1 MLSKIVAAVIS
12 PLGTAL
18 ILGLLG
24 WAMAWAGR
32 PAQVQRAGRVLAG
45 LALGWLLLWSLPVA
59 SGALRGWIE
68 AQAGP
73 RTVQA
78 VPAAP
83 VMVVLGG
90 GVAGPRAPLRP
101 YPDLNAAGDRLWHAA
116 RLYHA
121 GKAPRVLLSGG
132 VTRTGDGSEAEA
144 MRRFLIDMGVPAAAI
159 ELEDASQNTAG
170 NAALTAQAL
179 KTQGVDQVILVTSAL
194 HMPRARRLFDRAG
207 LTVHAAPADHEVI
220 DMPFDLL
227 RVVPDADALD
237 GSARAF
243 KELFGRLVGR

>member
-18 ILGLLG
+18 ILALLG
-24 WAMAWAGR
+24 WVLTGASR
-32 PAQVQRAGRVLAG
+32 PARRRAGRMLVG

-59 SGALRGWIE
+59 SDGLRGWIE

-73 RTVQA
+73 RTVEA
-78 VPAAP
+78 VPTAP

-101 YPDLNAAGDRLWHAA
+101 YPDLKGAGDRLWHAA
-116 RLYHA
+116 RLYRA
-121 GKAPRVLLSGG
+121 GKAQRLVLSGG
-132 VTRTGDGSEAEA
+132 VTRTGDGSEADA
-144 MRRFLIDMGVPAAAI
+144 MRRFLLDMGVPAQAI
-159 ELEDASQNTAG
+159 ELEDASKNTTG
-170 NAALTAQAL
+170 NAVFTAQAL
-179 KTQGVDQVILVTSAL
+179 KAQGVDTVILVTSAL
-194 HMPRARRLFDRAG
+194 HMPRARQLFDRAG
-207 LTVHAAPADHEVI
+207 LKVHPAPADHEII

-227 RVVPDADALD
+227 RVVPDADALE

>member
-1 MLSKIVAAVIS
+1 MLSKIVAAVVS

-18 ILGLLG
+18 ILALLG
-24 WAMAWAGR
+24 WVLAGAGR
-32 PAQVQRAGRVLAG
+32 PALRRAGRALVALG
-45 LALGWLLLWSLPVA
+45 LGWLLLWSLPVA
-59 SGALRGWIE
+59 SDGLRGWIE

-73 RTVQA
+73 RTVEA

-101 YPDLNAAGDRLWHAA
+101 YPNLNAAGDRLWHAA
-116 RLYHA
+116 RLYRA
-121 GKAPRVLLSGG
+121 GKAPRLVLSGG

-144 MRRFLIDMGVPAAAI
+144 MRRFLLDMGVPAPAI
-159 ELEDASQNTAG
+159 ELEDASKNTTG
-170 NAALTAQAL
+170 NAVFTAQAL
-179 KTQGVDQVILVTSAL
+179 KAQGVDTVILVTSAL

-207 LTVHAAPADHEVI
+207 LKVHPAPADHEII

-227 RVVPDADALD
+227 RVVPDADALE